1 MNRFSFKKLLTSI
14 LLLTSTIPGIK
25 ADNTMSDGIVY
36 QDKHVRFT
44 VVTDGLM
51 RMEYSPDGKFIN
63 DKSLVAVC
71 RNYPAA
77 SAEVKED
84 GQNIIVSTS
93 KMTLR
98 YKKNS
103 GAFKSDNLFIES
115 SGNIKPFKWCPGTEQ
130 KNNLLGTTRTLDQ
143 WDGPDIMKKGE
154 DGKRHPVPGKLD
166 KGLLARDGWTLIDDS
181 KNFLFDNNPD
191 MEWVK
196 TRKVKKGAQDWYFM
210 AYGNDYKTALKDF
223 TTLAGKIP
231 LPPRYA
237 FGYWWSRWW
246 AYSEHEFKQLIKD
259 FEDYRIPL
267 EVLVIDMDWHYTDE
281 AHGGWT
287 GWTWNEWLFPNHR
300 KFLNYLRD
308 KNLKVTLNLHP
319 ASGIKKFEAA
329 YPDVARENG
338 IDPSSEK
345 DVEWVTSD
353 KRFVNSV
360 FKNILNPMTDEGV
373 TFWWLDWQQ
382 DLYDS
387 KIDSL
392 SNTWWL
398 NYTFFTKMAK
408 ERKVRP
414 MLYHRW
420 GGLGNHRYQI
430 GFSGD
435 NYVTWKS
442 LDFLPWFT
450 ATASNVCY
458 GFWSHDLGG
467 HYMAAGDTV
476 TNPELYIRSMQFG
489 TYAPIMRT
497 HSNKNARLVKEPWNF
512 DRNTL
517 NAIRDA
523 IQSRYEL
530 VPYIYTMARKS
541 HDTSV
546 SICRPMYYDYPEND
560 EAYAMKNQYMFGD
573 RMIVM
578 PVTSPGVDGFSE
590 IEVWLPEGDWY
601 EKATGTMLHGGK
613 TYKRKFA
620 LDETPVYIKSGSII
634 PLHAEKEKTLRR
646 NDAPIAF
653 TIYPGESDSF
663 MLYEDNG
670 DDQKYD
676 NEHAFTEVSS
686 NRNHNM
692 LTFTISARKGT
703 YADMPA
709 SRRFEIHIPATA
721 RPLKVKVDGIETQ
734 YSYDP
739 TQLCCIIKI
748 PEKSCDIERT
758 VEVTLPEGSEIADGT
773 IGNMKRFVEAFGGLK
788 NIYAK
793 LRVNSDFGPMAT
805 IYEALEYYPER
816 NSELI
821 SQFNSRYARIHEIV
835 KEQEM
840 SDKARNWFLKKLGIE
855 QDPDNLK

>member
-1 MNRFSFKKLLTSI
+1 MLLMNRFSFKKLLTSI

-77 SAEVKED
+77 AAEVKED

-458 GFWSHDLGG
+458 GFWSHDLG
-467 HYMAAGDTV
+467 ALA
-476 TNPELYIRSMQFG
+476 SF
-489 TYAPIMRT
+489 
-497 HSNKNARLVKEPWNF
+497 K
-512 DRNTL
+512 
-517 NAIRDA
+517 
-523 IQSRYEL
+523 
-530 VPYIYTMARKS
+530 
-541 HDTSV
+541 
-546 SICRPMYYDYPEND
+546 IC
-560 EAYAMKNQYMFGD
+560 
-573 RMIVM
+573 
-578 PVTSPGVDGFSE
+578 
-590 IEVWLPEGDWY
+590 
-601 EKATGTMLHGGK
+601 
-613 TYKRKFA
+613 
-620 LDETPVYIKSGSII
+620 
-634 PLHAEKEKTLRR
+634 
-646 NDAPIAF
+646 
-653 TIYPGESDSF
+653 
-663 MLYEDNG
+663 
-670 DDQKYD
+670 
-676 NEHAFTEVSS
+676 
-686 NRNHNM
+686 
-692 LTFTISARKGT
+692 
-703 YADMPA
+703 
-709 SRRFEIHIPATA
+709 
-721 RPLKVKVDGIETQ
+721 
-734 YSYDP
+734 
-739 TQLCCIIKI
+739 
-748 PEKSCDIERT
+748 
-758 VEVTLPEGSEIADGT
+758 
-773 IGNMKRFVEAFGGLK
+773 
-788 NIYAK
+788 
-793 LRVNSDFGPMAT
+793 
-805 IYEALEYYPER
+805 
-816 NSELI
+816 
-821 SQFNSRYARIHEIV
+821 
-835 KEQEM
+835 
-840 SDKARNWFLKKLGIE
+840 
-855 QDPDNLK
+855 